1 METGHLPFETRAF
14 PRVSTLHCISATD
27 PLQHKTY
34 RFAVTLRKGGFGLFR
49 SSGSGTTKKAP
60 PTGRGF
66 TIGLAQAYLGAST
79 ISIWRPSMRGC
90 CSTLAISPTFSWTR

>member
-1 METGHLPFETRAF
+1 METGRLPFQTRAF
-14 PRVSTLHCISATD
+14 PRVLALHCISATD

-34 RFAVTLRKGGFGLFR
+34 RFAVTLRKGGFGLFSQLR
-49 SSGSGTTKKAP
+49 QRHNEKAP